1 MADFLRT
8 DDVAE
13 ADRFAQWRH
22 WISSTF
28 VPLECA
34 QVSREPFRGE
44 VASWELG
51 EMLVSRVGA
60 DPHLASRTRRMIAMR
75 DTPLLQG
82 RPAHQGL
89 LPATQEG
96 REALL
101 RPGDLAIYDCRRP
114 YTMAFA
120 EAHQMSF
127 LMFPCDRLRLPPAA
141 VDQVL
146 VSPVSSAE
154 STGSLVAPFL
164 RQLVANLEQSKSP
177 VNCRLADNLLDLLAT
192 MFGERAAQ
200 RPPTPPPCGARCC
213 SACTGGSTPTWATPT
228 RPGRH
233 RQREPH
239 LRPVPAQAVPRGGH
253 VGRPLGAGTQAG
265 QLPPR
270 PGGPGAGP
278 ARGAGDRPALGLRG
292 RGSLHPDL
300 QGQLRE
306 PPGQYRR
313 GELARPRHQPAWACP
328 GDAAQAPVTDRAG
341 AGPPSRYLRHAQ
353 GRALW
358 RNCRALCDKPL
369 AAICADAASTHR
381 RTGGYR
387 RESHR

>member
-51 EMLVSRVGA
+51 EMLVSRVDA

-75 DTPLLQG
+75 DTPYYKV
-82 RPAHQGL
+82 GL
-89 LPATQEG
+89 LTQGSCRLTQEG

-146 VSPVSSAE
+146 VSPVSSAG

-192 MFGERAAQ
+192 MFGERAGAA
-200 RPPTPPPCGARCC
+200 PTDPATVRRSLLLGVQGWIDVHLGDADLGPVTIAGANHISVRYLHKLFHEEGT
-213 SACTGGSTPTWATPT
+213 SVARWV
-228 RPGRH
+228 
-233 RQREPH
+233 RERR
-239 LRPVPAQAVPRGGH
+239 LDNCRRA
-253 VGRPLGAGTQAG
+253 
-265 QLPPR
+265 
-270 PGGPGAGP
+270 GGPGAG

-292 RGSLHPDL
+292 RGPLHPDL
-300 QGQLRE
+300 QGRFGE

-313 GELARPRHQPAWACP
+313 QAC
-328 GDAAQAPVTDRAG
+328 AVRQ
-341 AGPPSRYLRHAQ
+341 
-353 GRALW
+353 
-358 RNCRALCDKPL
+358 
-369 AAICADAASTHR
+369 
-381 RTGGYR
+381 
-387 RESHR
+387 